1 MCTAYKVP
9 MAPMLQIDLVSP
21 TPAYEQIAS
30 GLRALLVAG
39 AFSPGNLLPTVR
51 QLAMDLGVHHNT
63 VAEAYR
69 LLAEE
74 GWLDLRRGR
83 GATVLDRQSPNPTP
97 EVQTQF
103 VRRLDELVAKAIS
116 EGVPGLVLAS
126 YLDAVARRLRDGGGK

>member
-1 MCTAYKVP
+1 MP
-9 MAPMLQIDLVSP
+9 SLRIDLAAA

-39 AFSPGNLLPTVR
+39 ELLPGNHLPTVR

-69 LLAEE
+69 QLAAQ

-83 GATVLDRQSPNPTP
+83 GATVLERTPPSPSP
-97 EVQTQF
+97 EAGATF
-103 VRRLDELVAKAIS
+103 
-116 EGVPGLVLAS
+116 
-126 YLDAVARRLRDGGGK
+126 ARRLEDVIAHAVAAGIPRATVAGKLEQTATSLRQGVPRWT